1 MLKKTKIL
9 AMLAGAYFALNASA
23 AEEVKKELKMFDYDA
38 LHKQELKAILQPV
51 RPGIPGKRP
60 FWNNFAKRFIYA
72 PAFDFKKVEGAVK
85 YRFTVLDKDKS
96 YSFEAKEPWA
106 PLTPIWGK
114 IPDGNVMVRRNGK
127 GTLKLKVEG
136 ISQDGTVVGL
146 AGERSLEK
154 SPCFKGPY
162 KTSNMTYEESAEKGL
177 RAVFE
182 LGHVQQW
189 LKTGT
194 PDPNEPLYGYPAKIM
209 GALMHGLVVFAN
221 DYAKNAD
228 EAEMAIKI
236 ARMNADYIIKLS
248 DPPGSPTDALQDF
261 MPLTYWDGKD
271 PDTDKMLMKR
281 VLYPYKRYILRLD
294 PAGFDTGFG
303 LCALYERTKDK
314 KYLEYARRL
323 GETYVKL
330 QGEDGTWDMEFDI
343 KRGRPTKASSKSR
356 LIPTMIMRFLD
367 HLIKKYDMTQFKAS
381 RDKAIAWMFA
391 NTIKTYN
398 WQPQFEDTKFFDAYR
413 NHSSVD
419 VILFAS
425 LLMDHTSEN
434 PEYLAYAEECMRF
447 AEDQFIVWSKK
458 GFGAMIGPGVLE
470 KYTFQH
476 LEPAIGF
483 LACEAYLKLYKVTG
497 KKIFLAK
504 AVALIDGAVSGQ
516 KFMHEKHGS
525 WLIMTRNGHYINPQR
540 EWVNCNVYGAMG
552 IAEIDKALKA
562 IRNGDKEWT
571 SERKSSG
578 N

>member
-1 MLKKTKIL
+1 VFKKTTLLAIL
-9 AMLAGAYFALNASA
+9 ASACFAIHANA
-23 AEEVKKELKMFDYDA
+23 AEDVKKELKMFDYDA

-106 PLTPIWGK
+106 ALTPVWGT
-114 IPDGNVMVRRNGK
+114 IPDGG
-127 GTLKLKVEG
+127 GLKLNVEG
-136 ISQDGTVVGL
+136 IAQDGSAVGL
-146 AGERSLEK
+146 AGERSFEK
-154 SPCFKGPY
+154 APCFKGPY
-162 KTSNMTYEESAEKGL
+162 KTSDMTYEESAEKGF

-209 GALMHGLVVFAN
+209 GALMHGLVIFAN
-221 DYAKNAD
+221 DYAKDAD

-248 DPPGSPTDALQDF
+248 DPPGRPTDALQDF
-261 MPLTYWDGKD
+261 MPITYWDGKD
-271 PDTDKMLMKR
+271 PDTDEMLMKK
-281 VLYPYKRYILRLD
+281 VLYPHKRYNLRMN
-294 PAGFDTGFG
+294 PPGFDTGFG

-323 GETYVKL
+323 GETYAKL
-330 QGEDGTWDMEFDI
+330 QGEDGTWGLEI
-343 KRGRPTKASSKSR
+343 STKTGKSKSKTR
-356 LIPTMIMRFLD
+356 LIPTMVMPYLD

-398 WQPQFEDTKFFDAYR
+398 WQPQFEDTKIAKPYR

-425 LLMDHTSEN
+425 FLMDHVSEN

-447 AEDQFIVWSKK
+447 AEDQFMLWSKK
-458 GFGAMIGPGVLE
+458 GNGAKIGPGVLE
-470 KYTFQH
+470 KYTFPH
-476 LEPAIGF
+476 IEPAIGF
-483 LACEAYLKLYKVTG
+483 LACKAYLKLYKATG

-540 EWVNCNVYGAMG
+540 EWVNCNIYGAMG
-552 IAEIDKALKA
+552 IAEMDKALKA
-562 IRNGDKEWT
+562 IRNGDKEWP
-571 SERKSSG
+571 SERDRSG